1 MEKEHGSFCTIFIQV
16 IQMNS
21 TCWNLQVNFHANLS
35 LFEYIWIHFSPRSI
49 HTNVKN
55 LQITIKISLN
65 KNSPSCPPELCFHHN
80 LIFQGMFV
88 ARGKYLLFADAD
100 GASKFS
106 DLSKLEKNLTSTK
119 NADNMAVICGSR
131 AHLEQ
136 DSIAEVWYYNKP
148 NSLKLG
154 FMFVQIL
161 KQWASTNIKSCS
173 PYTVTSLVTG

>member
-1 MEKEHGSFCTIFIQV
+1 
-16 IQMNS
+16 
-21 TCWNLQVNFHANLS
+21 
-35 LFEYIWIHFSPRSI
+35 
-49 HTNVKN
+49 
-55 LQITIKISLN
+55 
-65 KNSPSCPPELCFHHN
+65 
-80 LIFQGMFV
+80 MFV

-154 FMFVQIL
+154 FMSRVVPL
-161 KQWASTNIKSCS
+161 TRLL
-173 PYTVTSLVTG
+173 PLSLGSSG